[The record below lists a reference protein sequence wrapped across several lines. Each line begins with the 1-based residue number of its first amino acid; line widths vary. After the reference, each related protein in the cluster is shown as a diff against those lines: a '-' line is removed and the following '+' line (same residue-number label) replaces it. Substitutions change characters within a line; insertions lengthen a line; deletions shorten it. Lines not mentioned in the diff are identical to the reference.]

1 MDPPSASWSLV
12 AARAGVSHGEHDIAA
27 HSHVAGGLGLM
38 GLEWRLGESLLSWNK
53 VSAGPD

>member
-1 MDPPSASWSLV
+1 M
-12 AARAGVSHGEHDIAA
+12 SHGEHDIAA